1 MEYTNELSQIV
12 NEYIPG
18 DEYSFTIIAYPM
30 PEIGDDYEEIFEQ
43 IIRINN
49 LESDVYR
56 PVHQMIIDELDQ
68 AEWVHVIGQNGNQ
81 TDMKVSMH
89 VLERPETETNF
100 ENCLADVNIPLGEV
114 FTSPKLTGTHGVLNV
129 PSARQDQ
136 PDPQTPDSGRE

>member
-1 MEYTNELSQIV
+1 MWNILSQIV

-81 TDMKVSMH
+81 TDEGIDACVRAPGDRDK
-89 VLERPETETNF
+89 F
-100 ENCLADVNIPLGEV
+100 
-114 FTSPKLTGTHGVLNV
+114 
-129 PSARQDQ
+129 
-136 PDPQTPDSGRE
+136 

>member
-1 MEYTNELSQIV
+1 
-12 NEYIPG
+12 
-18 DEYSFTIIAYPM
+18 M

-100 ENCLADVNIPLGEV
+100 ENCLADVNIYIAEAYRNAWS
-114 FTSPKLTGTHGVLNV
+114 FKC
-129 PSARQDQ
+129 
-136 PDPQTPDSGRE
+136 E